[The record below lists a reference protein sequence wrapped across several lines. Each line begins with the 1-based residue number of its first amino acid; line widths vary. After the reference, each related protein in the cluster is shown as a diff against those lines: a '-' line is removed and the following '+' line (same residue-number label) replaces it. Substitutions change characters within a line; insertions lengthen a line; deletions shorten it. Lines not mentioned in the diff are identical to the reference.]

1 MFPLQSSRQRA
12 REPEIPNSLIDST
25 PTQESNRQQQRPSQ
39 GTEAAGKQF
48 TTETHDAFGREQD
61 IAGSCG
67 GPAIQPT
74 ITRDPRAWPFRF
86 TRNNQLRIAGA
97 GRSVPNN
104 GCTPPAPPSPSHRTM
119 AFVVTPAARNQHN
132 IQPSPHLGQ
141 KRQRSWRSIL
151 LFSRM
156 GCVAGMTGFIP
167 PRSVRKREPPDHP

>member
-1 MFPLQSSRQRA
+1 MFPIQSSRQRA

-39 GTEAAGKQF
+39 GTEAARKQF
-48 TTETHDAFGREQD
+48 TAETRDIFERKQD
-61 IAGSCG
+61 IAGTCG
-67 GPAIQPT
+67 RPAIQPT
-74 ITRDPRAWPFRF
+74 TTRAPRAWPFRF

-156 GCVAGMTGFIP
+156 GCAADTTGFIP